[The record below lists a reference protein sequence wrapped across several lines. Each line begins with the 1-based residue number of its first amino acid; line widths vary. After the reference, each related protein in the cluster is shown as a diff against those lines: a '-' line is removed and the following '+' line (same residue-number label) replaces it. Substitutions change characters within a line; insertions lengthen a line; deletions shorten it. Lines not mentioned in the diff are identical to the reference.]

1 MGANMKNKRE
11 NIELTG
17 VPLKIYV
24 YLLESK
30 EPKSVREIAET
41 LNMAPSSIHYH
52 LKKLASIGIIKRD
65 INGYTVNRK
74 INIEGYIILM
84 NKLIPRLLIYS
95 LFFLGVLIGEIIVI
109 LGTRNIN
116 IDKGITLLITSIA
129 FILFFYEGLISKKK
143 LF

>member
-1 MGANMKNKRE
+1 MKNKRE

>member
-1 MGANMKNKRE
+1 MKNKRD

-30 EPKSVREIAET
+30 EPKSVREIAEA

-65 INGYTVNRK
+65 INGYTVNKK
-74 INIEGYIILM
+74 INIEGYMILM

-109 LGTRNIN
+109 LETRIIN
-116 IDKGITLLITSIA
+116 VDRGISLLTTLIA
-129 FILFFYEGLISKKK
+129 FILFFYEGIISKKK

>member
-1 MGANMKNKRE
+1 MKNKRE

-30 EPKSVREIAET
+30 EPKSVREIAEA

-52 LKKLASIGIIKRD
+52 LKKLASTGIIKRD
-65 INGYTVNRK
+65 INGYTVNKK
-74 INIEGYIILM
+74 INIEGYMILM

-109 LGTRNIN
+109 LKTRIIN
-116 IDKGITLLITSIA
+116 IDRGISLLVTLIA
-129 FILFFYEGLISKKK
+129 FILFFYEGIISKKK

>member
-1 MGANMKNKRE
+1 MKNKRD

-30 EPKSVREIAET
+30 EPKSVREIAEA

-52 LKKLASIGIIKRD
+52 LKKLVSIGIIKRD
-65 INGYTVNRK
+65 INGYTVNKK
-74 INIEGYIILM
+74 INIEGYMILM

-109 LGTRNIN
+109 LKTRIIN
-116 IDKGITLLITSIA
+116 VDRGISLLTTLIA
-129 FILFFYEGLISKKK
+129 FILFFYEGIISKKK

>member
-1 MGANMKNKRE
+1 MKNKRE

-30 EPKSVREIAET
+30 EPKSVREIAEA

-52 LKKLASIGIIKRD
+52 LKKLASIGIIKRN
-65 INGYTVNRK
+65 INGYTVNKK
-74 INIEGYIILM
+74 INIEGYMILM

-109 LGTRNIN
+109 LKTRIIN
-116 IDKGITLLITSIA
+116 VDRGISLLTTLIA
-129 FILFFYEGLISKKK
+129 FILFFYEGIISKKK

>member
-1 MGANMKNKRE
+1 MKNKRD

-30 EPKSVREIAET
+30 EPKSVREIAEA

-52 LKKLASIGIIKRD
+52 LKKLAGIGIIKRD
-65 INGYTVNRK
+65 INGYTVNKK
-74 INIEGYIILM
+74 INIEGYMILM

-109 LGTRNIN
+109 LETRTIN
-116 IDKGITLLITSIA
+116 VDRGISLLTTLIA
-129 FILFFYEGLISKKK
+129 FILFFYEGIISKKK

>member
-1 MGANMKNKRE
+1 MKNKRD

-30 EPKSVREIAET
+30 EPKSVREIAEA

-52 LKKLASIGIIKRD
+52 LKKLASVGIIKRD
-65 INGYTVNRK
+65 INGYTVNKK
-74 INIEGYIILM
+74 INIEGYMILM

-109 LGTRNIN
+109 LETRIIN
-116 IDKGITLLITSIA
+116 VDRGISLLTTLIA
-129 FILFFYEGLISKKK
+129 FILFFYEGIISKKK

>member
-1 MGANMKNKRE
+1 MKNKRN

-30 EPKSVREIAET
+30 EPKSVREIAEA

-52 LKKLASIGIIKRD
+52 LKKLAGIGIIKRD
-65 INGYTVNRK
+65 INGYTVNKK
-74 INIEGYIILM
+74 INIEGYMILM

-95 LFFLGVLIGEIIVI
+95 LFFLGVLIGEIIII
-109 LGTRNIN
+109 LETKIIN
-116 IDKGITLLITSIA
+116 VDRGISLLITLIA
-129 FILFFYEGLISKKK
+129 FILFFYEGIISKKK

>member
-1 MGANMKNKRE
+1 MKNKRK

-30 EPKSVREIAET
+30 EPKSVREIAEA

-52 LKKLASIGIIKRD
+52 LKKLASIGIIKRN
-65 INGYTVNRK
+65 INGYTVNKK
-74 INIEGYIILM
+74 INIEGYMILM

-109 LGTRNIN
+109 LETRIIN
-116 IDKGITLLITSIA
+116 VDRGISLLTTLIA
-129 FILFFYEGLISKKK
+129 FILFFYEGIISKKK

>member
-1 MGANMKNKRE
+1 MKNKRD

-30 EPKSVREIAET
+30 EPKSVREIAEA

-52 LKKLASIGIIKRD
+52 LKKLASVGIIKRD
-65 INGYTVNRK
+65 INGYTVNKK
-74 INIEGYIILM
+74 INIEGYMILM

-95 LFFLGVLIGEIIVI
+95 LLSRS
-109 LGTRNIN
+109 THRRNYRNIGN
-116 IDKGITLLITSIA
+116 KNH
-129 FILFFYEGLISKKK
+129 
-143 LF
+143 

>member
-1 MGANMKNKRE
+1 MKNRKE

-30 EPKSVREIAET
+30 EPKSVREIAEA
-41 LNMAPSSIHYH
+41 LSMAPSSIHYH
-52 LKKLASIGIIKRD
+52 LKKLASLGIIKRD
-65 INGYTVNRK
+65 INGYTVNKK
-74 INIEGYIILM
+74 ISIEGYMILM

-95 LFFLGVLIGEIIVI
+95 LFFLGVLIGEIIII
-109 LGTRNIN
+109 LKTRSIN
-116 IDKGITLLITSIA
+116 VDRGISLLITLIA
-129 FILFFYEGLISKKK
+129 FILFFYEGIISKKK

>member
-1 MGANMKNKRE
+1 MKNKRD

-30 EPKSVREIAET
+30 EPKSVREIAEA

-65 INGYTVNRK
+65 INGYTVNKK
-74 INIEGYIILM
+74 INIEGYMILM

-109 LGTRNIN
+109 LKTRIIN
-116 IDKGITLLITSIA
+116 VDRGISLLTTLIA
-129 FILFFYEGLISKKK
+129 FILFFYEGIISKKK

>member
-1 MGANMKNKRE
+1 MKNKRD

-30 EPKSVREIAET
+30 EPKSVREIAEA

-65 INGYTVNRK
+65 INGYTVNKK
-74 INIEGYIILM
+74 INIEGYMILM

-109 LGTRNIN
+109 LETRIIN
-116 IDKGITLLITSIA
+116 VDRGISLLITLIA
-129 FILFFYEGLISKKK
+129 FILFFYEGIISKKK

>member
-1 MGANMKNKRE
+1 MKNKRE

-30 EPKSVREIAET
+30 EPKSVREIAEA

-65 INGYTVNRK
+65 INGYTVNKK
-74 INIEGYIILM
+74 INIEGYMILM

-109 LGTRNIN
+109 FETRIIN
-116 IDKGITLLITSIA
+116 IDRGITLLITSIA
-129 FILFFYEGLISKKK
+129 FILFFYEGIISKKK